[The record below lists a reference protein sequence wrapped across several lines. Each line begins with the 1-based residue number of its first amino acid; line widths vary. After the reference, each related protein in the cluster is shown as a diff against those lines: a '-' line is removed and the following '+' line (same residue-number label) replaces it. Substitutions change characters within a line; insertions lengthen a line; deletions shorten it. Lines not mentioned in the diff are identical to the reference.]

1 MQQRYFTAIIEA
13 GGKSGYG
20 VYFPD
25 LPGCVSAG
33 DTIEEAARNAEEALS
48 LHLRGIAEDGDDI
61 PAATVPE
68 KISAVPGSAEI
79 ARFLVRGEAPSRAVR
94 LNIGLDETLVTKIDR
109 AAKTRAMSR
118 SGSIAKVSA
127 KALEENDA

>member
-48 LHLRGIAEDGDDI
+48 LHLRGIVEDGEDI

-68 KISAVPGSAEI
+68 KTF
-79 ARFLVRGEAPSRAVR
+79 RRRPSRRKSAPRPARPKSPVSSF
-94 LNIGLDETLVTKIDR
+94 
-109 AAKTRAMSR
+109 AAKRRAER
-118 SGSIAKVSA
+118 SASISVSTKPSSPRSTA
-127 KALEENDA
+127 PPRHAR